1 MEQVLQHVE
10 KAPLI
15 VAPLHAAP
23 RTPAEAAE
31 DHATVTMEFPK
42 AVHLTVSTNHSVFYP
57 AGIHE
62 VPDHLAD
69 HWYLKA
75 HQVRPY
81 YKPVQIAA
89 QPQARPAQQQQGQ
102 RQQQQNN
109 GRNQR
114 AK

>member
-1 MEQVLQHVE
+1 MEQILQHVE

-31 DHATVTMEFPK
+31 GHTTVTMEFPK

-81 YKPVQIAA
+81 YKPVQM
-89 QPQARPAQQQQGQ
+89 ARSPAQAQQNG
-102 RQQQQNN
+102 RQQSRRNN
-109 GRNQR
+109 NR
-114 AK
+114 

>member
-1 MEQVLQHVE
+1 MEQVLQQVE
-10 KAPLI
+10 KAPVI
-15 VAPLHAAP
+15 VAPIHAAP
-23 RTPAEAAE
+23 MTPAEAAKG
-31 DHATVTMEFPK
+31 HNTITMEFPK
-42 AVHLTVSTNHSVFYP
+42 AVHLTVSTNPSVFYP

-89 QPQARPAQQQQGQ
+89 QPQARPAQQQNA

>member
-1 MEQVLQHVE
+1 MEQVLQQVE
-10 KAPLI
+10 KAPAI
-15 VAPLHAAP
+15 IAPLHAAP

-31 DHATVTMEFPK
+31 GHTTTTMEFPK

-62 VPDHLAD
+62 VPNHLAD

-75 HQVRPY
+75 NQVRPY
-81 YKPVQIAA
+81 YRPTQIAQTPA
-89 QPQARPAQQQQGQ
+89 QPAQQQQGQ
-102 RQQQQNN
+102 RN

>member
-1 MEQVLQHVE
+1 MEQVLQAVE
-10 KAPLI
+10 KAPVI
-15 VAPLHAAP
+15 IAPIHAAP

-31 DHATVTMEFPK
+31 GHRTVTMEFPK
-42 AVHLTVSTNHSVFYP
+42 EVHLTVSNNSSVFYP

-81 YKPVQIAA
+81 YKPVQVGA
-89 QPQARPAQQQQGQ
+89 QPQARLAQQQNS
-102 RQQQQNN
+102 RQQNN
-109 GRNQR
+109 NNRNQR

>member
-31 DHATVTMEFPK
+31 GHATVTMEFPK

-81 YKPVQIAA
+81 YKPVQIAQNAA
-89 QPQARPAQQQQGQ
+89 QPAQRPAQQQQGQ
-102 RQQQQNN
+102 RQESRRNN
-109 GRNQR
+109 NR
-114 AK
+114 

>member
-31 DHATVTMEFPK
+31 GHATVTMEFPK